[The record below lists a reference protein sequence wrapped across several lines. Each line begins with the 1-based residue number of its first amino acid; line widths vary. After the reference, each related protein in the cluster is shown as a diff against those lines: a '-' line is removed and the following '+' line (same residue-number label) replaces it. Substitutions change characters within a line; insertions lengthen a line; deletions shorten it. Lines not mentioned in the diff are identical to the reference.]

1 MDKNVN
7 LQEIAKPDMAGTLY
21 LIPVTLGD
29 SPVQHVIPSFV
40 LELMDRL
47 DHFFVEDLRSARRY
61 LKKAGVEKA
70 IDDLS
75 FYLLNEHSEDQ
86 DMEEMLAI
94 LTDGMDAGL
103 LSEAGVPA
111 VADPGSGLVALA
123 HQNGIR
129 VVPLVGP
136 SSILLAL
143 MASGMNGQFFRF
155 HGYLPVKKPQR
166 LASLRKIE
174 KTAMESGE
182 TQIFMETPYRNMSL
196 LDDILGTCRD
206 HTCLCIA
213 ADISLDSEYI
223 KTKTVREWK
232 GKLPEIHKRPAIF
245 LLSAQGR

>member
-7 LQEIAKPDMAGTLY
+7 LQEIACSDMAGTLY

-29 SPVQHVIPSFV
+29 TPVQHVIPSYA
-40 LELMDRL
+40 LDLMDRL
-47 DHFFVEDLRSARRY
+47 DHFIVEDLRSARRY
-61 LKKAGVEKA
+61 LKKAGISKA

-75 FYLLNEHSEDQ
+75 FYVLNEH
-86 DMEEMLAI
+86 
-94 LTDGMDAGL
+94 TDVQSLEALMTVLMDGDDAGL

-129 VVPLVGP
+129 VVPLAGP

-143 MASGMNGQFFRF
+143 MASGMNGQSFRF
-155 HGYLPVKKPQR
+155 LGYLPVKKPQR
-166 LASLRKIE
+166 LTSLRKIE
-174 KTAMESGE
+174 KTALETGE

-196 LDDILGTCRD
+196 LEDIVGTCRD
-206 HTCLCIA
+206 HTRLCIA
-213 ADISLDSEYI
+213 ADISLASEFI

-232 GKLPEIHKRPAIF
+232 GKLPEIQKRPAMF
-245 LLSAQGR
+245 LLSV